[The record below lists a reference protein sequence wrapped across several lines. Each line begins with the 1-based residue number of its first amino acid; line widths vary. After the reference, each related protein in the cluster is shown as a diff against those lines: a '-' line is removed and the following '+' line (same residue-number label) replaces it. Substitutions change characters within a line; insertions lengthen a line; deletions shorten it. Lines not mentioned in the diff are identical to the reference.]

1 MRSRSASS
9 VWRRGGTEI
18 DTLIRDYGYWA
29 ILVVNMF
36 EGETIVLLAGAAAHF
51 GYLDLAWVMASGLAG
66 CVAGDQLWYFLGRWW
81 GPRIIAMRRSWQDR
95 AEGVHR
101 RLRRHQNLLI
111 FTFRFYYGLRAV
123 IPFAIGSAR
132 VPALRFCTLNF
143 GSAVLWTVVF
153 AFTGYFL
160 GGAAERVV
168 ADARYAPYAI
178 AATVLLGAALTLL
191 MRRRRCKPCSP
202 DASR

>member
-1 MRSRSASS
+1 MRSQSAASLSS
-9 VWRRGGTEI
+9 RGGTEI

-36 EGETIVLLAGAAAHF
+36 EGESIVLLAGAAAHF
-51 GYLDLAWVMASGLAG
+51 GYLELSWVMASGLAG
-66 CVAGDQLWYFLGRWW
+66 CVAGDQLWYFLGRCW
-81 GPRIIAMRRSWQDR
+81 GPRIIAMRRSWQER

-132 VPALRFCTLNF
+132 VAKLRFFALNLA
-143 GSAVLWTVVF
+143 SAVVWTVVF
-153 AFTGYFL
+153 AFAGYFL

-168 ADARYAPYAI
+168 ADGRYAPYAI
-178 AATVLLGAALTLL
+178 AATLLLAAGLALV
-191 MRRRRCKPCSP
+191 MRRRRCKPCSS

>member
-1 MRSRSASS
+1 LRSRSAASLS
-9 VWRRGGTEI
+9 RRGGTEI

-51 GYLDLAWVMASGLAG
+51 GYLELPWVMASGLAG

-95 AEGVHR
+95 AERIHE

-123 IPFAIGSAR
+123 IPFAVGSAR
-132 VPALRFCTLNF
+132 VPKLRFFALNLA
-143 GSAVLWTVVF
+143 SAVVWTAVF
-153 AFTGYFL
+153 GYAGWFL

-168 ADARYAPYAI
+168 VGGRYAPYAI
-178 AATVLLGAALTLL
+178 GATVLAVVALVIALRK
-191 MRRRRCKPCSP
+191 RR
-202 DASR
+202 SRTAP